1 MTTIR
6 KPIQYTFYSHKEKKV
21 KADLTLQHDG

>member
-6 KPIQYTFYSHKEKKV
+6 NPIQYTFYSHKEKNV